1 VVERAIRPVV
11 LSRKNALFASEA
23 ENHSPAPPA
32 VEGHTI
38 RWLNA

>member
-1 VVERAIRPVV
+1 MAEKRARRSFTQAVKR
-11 LSRKNALFASEA
+11 LHSEA